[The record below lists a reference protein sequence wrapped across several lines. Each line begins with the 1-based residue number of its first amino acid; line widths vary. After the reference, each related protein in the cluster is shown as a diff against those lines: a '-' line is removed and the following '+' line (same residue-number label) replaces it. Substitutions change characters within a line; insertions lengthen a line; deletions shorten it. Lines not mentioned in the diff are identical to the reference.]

1 MDFQTILFD
10 ARDQIAYVT
19 FNRPEAMNAMN
30 RQMTQDLIEACRQIE
45 EDGGIRIAIFTGAGE
60 KAFSAGMDLKER
72 AENAISPIERRQH
85 KLTNKIYT
93 QARAVAAIT
102 KPTIAAI
109 RGYCVGGGLEF
120 ALACDLRVAAE
131 DAKLGLTEVRRGII
145 PGAGGTQ
152 RLTRAVGVTKAM
164 EMCLTG
170 DTVSGLEAKALGL
183 VNNAVPSADVIKA
196 AEDLASRILKGA
208 PMSVAFIKE
217 AIKKGIELPLEE
229 GLRLEADLSALIGS
243 TEDAK
248 EGPRAFAEKRAPVW
262 TGEVGERLFRLAIW
276 ISDCLNLSRNS
287 DSRSRPLSSPI
298 IENPKS
304 KIQNGA

>member
-1 MDFQTILFD
+1 MDFQTILYQT
-10 ARDQIAYVT
+10 RDQIAFIT
-19 FNRPEAMNAMN
+19 FNRPDSLNAMN
-30 RQMTQDLIEACRQIE
+30 RQMTRELVEVCQQVE
-45 EDGGIRIAIFTGAGE
+45 EDSGIRVAIFTGAGE

-72 AENAISPIERRQH
+72 AETSFSPIERRQQ

-170 DTVSGLEAKALGL
+170 DTVSGLEARSLGL
-183 VNNAVPSADVIKA
+183 VNSAVPSADVLKA
-196 AEDLASRILKGA
+196 AEDLAGRILKGA

-217 AIKKGIELPLEE
+217 AIKKGVELPLEE
-229 GLRLEADLSALIGS
+229 GLRLEADLSALIGI

-248 EGPRAFAEKRAPVW
+248 EGPRAFAEKRPPVW
-262 TGEVGERLFRLAIW
+262 KG
-276 ISDCLNLSRNS
+276 
-287 DSRSRPLSSPI
+287 
-298 IENPKS
+298 K
-304 KIQNGA
+304 

>member
-1 MDFQTILFD
+1 MEFQTILFEV
-10 ARDQIAYVT
+10 RNQISLVT
-19 FNRPEAMNAMN
+19 FNRPESMNAMN
-30 RQMTQDLIEACRQIE
+30 RQMTGDLIEACKRIE
-45 EDGGIRIAIFTGAGE
+45 EDPDVRIAIFTGAGD

-72 AENAISPIERRQH
+72 AATPISPIERRQQ

-93 QARAVAAIT
+93 QARAAAAIT

-152 RLTRAVGVTKAM
+152 RLARAVGVTKAL

-170 DTVSGLEAKALGL
+170 DTVTGSEAQKLGL
-183 VNNAVPSADVIKA
+183 VNVAVPAREVMKA
-196 AEDLASRILKGA
+196 AEDLAGRILKGA
-208 PMSVAFIKE
+208 PMSVTFIKE
-217 AIKKGIELPLEE
+217 AIKKGVELPLDE
-229 GLRLEADLSALIGS
+229 GLRLEADLSAMVAT
-243 TEDAK
+243 TEDSK

-262 TGEVGERLFRLAIW
+262 KG
-276 ISDCLNLSRNS
+276 
-287 DSRSRPLSSPI
+287 
-298 IENPKS
+298 K
-304 KIQNGA
+304 

>member
-1 MDFQTILFD
+1 MDFQTIIFET
-10 ARDQIAYVT
+10 RDQIAFIT
-19 FNRPEAMNAMN
+19 LNRPDSLNAMN
-30 RQMTQDLIEACRQIE
+30 RQMTRELVDVCQQV
-45 EDGGIRIAIFTGAGE
+45 EDDSGVRIAIFTGAGE

-72 AENAISPIERRQH
+72 AETSFSPIERRQQ
-85 KLTNKIYT
+85 KLTNKIHT

-170 DTVSGLEAKALGL
+170 DTVTGLEAKSLGL
-183 VNNAVPSADVIKA
+183 VNNAVPSADVVKA
-196 AEDLASRILKGA
+196 AEDLAGRILKGA

-217 AIKKGIELPLEE
+217 AIKKGVELQLEE
-229 GLRLEADLSALIGS
+229 GLRLEADLSALIGIA
-243 TEDAK
+243 EDAK

-262 TGEVGERLFRLAIW
+262 KG
-276 ISDCLNLSRNS
+276 
-287 DSRSRPLSSPI
+287 
-298 IENPKS
+298 K
-304 KIQNGA
+304 

>member
-1 MDFQTILFD
+1 MEYQAIIYEV
-10 ARDQIAYVT
+10 RDRIAWVT
-19 FNRPEAMNAMN
+19 FNRPESMNAMN
-30 RQMTQDLIEACRQIE
+30 RQMTGELIEACRQIE
-45 EDGGIRIAIFTGAGE
+45 EDVNVRLAIFTGAGE

-72 AENAISPIERRQH
+72 AETVFSPIERRQQ

-102 KPTIAAI
+102 KPTI
-109 RGYCVGGGLEF
+109 VGGGLEF
-120 ALACDLRVAAE
+120 ALACDLRVAAD

-152 RLTRAVGVTKAM
+152 RLTRAVGITKAM

-170 DTVSGLEAKALGL
+170 DTVSGVEAKSLGL
-183 VNNAVPSADVIKA
+183 VNHSVPSADVLKT
-196 AEDLASRILKGA
+196 AEELANRVLKGA
-208 PMSVAFIKE
+208 PISVTFIKE

-229 GLRLEADLSALIGS
+229 GLRLEADLSSLIGS

-262 TGEVGERLFRLAIW
+262 KG
-276 ISDCLNLSRNS
+276 
-287 DSRSRPLSSPI
+287 
-298 IENPKS
+298 K
-304 KIQNGA
+304 

>member
-1 MDFQTILFD
+1 MDFQTILFET
-10 ARDQIAYVT
+10 RDRIAFIT
-19 FNRPEAMNAMN
+19 LNRPDSLNAMN
-30 RQMTQDLIEACRQIE
+30 RQMTRELVDVCQQVE
-45 EDGGIRIAIFTGAGE
+45 EESAIRIAIFTGAGE

-72 AENAISPIERRQH
+72 AETAFSPIERRQQ

-170 DTVSGLEAKALGL
+170 DTVSGLEAKSLGL
-183 VNNAVPSADVIKA
+183 VNNAVPSADVLKT
-196 AEDLASRILKGA
+196 AEDLAARILKGA

-217 AIKKGIELPLEE
+217 AIKKGVELALEE
-229 GLRLEADLSALIGS
+229 GLRLEADLSALIGI

-248 EGPRAFAEKRAPVW
+248 EGPRAFAEKRPPVW
-262 TGEVGERLFRLAIW
+262 KG
-276 ISDCLNLSRNS
+276 
-287 DSRSRPLSSPI
+287 
-298 IENPKS
+298 K
-304 KIQNGA
+304 

>member
-1 MDFQTILFD
+1 MEYQTIIYEV
-10 ARDQIAYVT
+10 RDNVAWVT
-19 FNRPEAMNAMN
+19 FNRPESMNAMN
-30 RQMTQDLIEACRQIE
+30 RQMTGELIEACREVE
-45 EDGGIRIAIFTGAGE
+45 EDVNVRLAIFTGTGE

-72 AENAISPIERRQH
+72 AETVFSPIERRQQ

-120 ALACDLRVAAE
+120 ALACDLRVAAD

-152 RLTRAVGVTKAM
+152 RLSRAVGITKAM

-170 DTVSGLEAKALGL
+170 DTVSGQEAKSLGL
-183 VNNAVPSADVIKA
+183 VNHSVPTADVLKT
-196 AEDLASRILKGA
+196 AEELANRVLKGA
-208 PMSVAFIKE
+208 PISVVFIKE

-229 GLRLEADLSALIGS
+229 GLRLEADLSSLIGI

-262 TGEVGERLFRLAIW
+262 KG
-276 ISDCLNLSRNS
+276 
-287 DSRSRPLSSPI
+287 
-298 IENPKS
+298 K
-304 KIQNGA
+304 

>member
-1 MDFQTILFD
+1 MDFQTILFQSH
-10 ARDQIAYVT
+10 DQIAFIT
-19 FNRPEAMNAMN
+19 LNRPDSLNAMN
-30 RQMTQDLIEACRQIE
+30 RQMTRELVDVCQQVE
-45 EDGGIRIAIFTGAGE
+45 EDSGIRVAIFTGAGE

-72 AENAISPIERRQH
+72 AETSFSPIERRQQ

-152 RLTRAVGVTKAM
+152 RLSRAVGVTKAM

-170 DTVSGLEAKALGL
+170 DTVSGLEANSLGL
-183 VNNAVPSADVIKA
+183 VNHAVPSADVLKS
-196 AEDLASRILKGA
+196 AEDLAGRILKGA

-217 AIKKGIELPLEE
+217 AIKKGVELPLEE
-229 GLRLEADLSALIGS
+229 GLRLEADLSALIGI

-248 EGPRAFAEKRAPVW
+248 EGPRAFAEKRPPVW
-262 TGEVGERLFRLAIW
+262 KG
-276 ISDCLNLSRNS
+276 
-287 DSRSRPLSSPI
+287 
-298 IENPKS
+298 K
-304 KIQNGA
+304 

>member
-1 MDFQTILFD
+1 MDFQTILFES
-10 ARDQIAYVT
+10 RDQIAFIT
-19 FNRPEAMNAMN
+19 FNRPDSLNAMN
-30 RQMTQDLIEACRQIE
+30 RQMTRELVDVCQQV
-45 EDGGIRIAIFTGAGE
+45 EDDNGIRVAIFTGAGE

-72 AENAISPIERRQH
+72 AETAFSPIERRQQKLTH
-85 KLTNKIYT
+85 KLYT

-170 DTVSGLEAKALGL
+170 DTVSGLEAKSLGL
-183 VNNAVPSADVIKA
+183 VNSAVPSADVLKA
-196 AEDLASRILKGA
+196 AEDLAGRILKGA

-217 AIKKGIELPLEE
+217 AIKKGVELPIEE
-229 GLRLEADLSALIGS
+229 GLRLEADLSALIGI

-248 EGPRAFAEKRAPVW
+248 EGPRAFADKRAPAW
-262 TGEVGERLFRLAIW
+262 KG
-276 ISDCLNLSRNS
+276 
-287 DSRSRPLSSPI
+287 
-298 IENPKS
+298 K
-304 KIQNGA
+304 